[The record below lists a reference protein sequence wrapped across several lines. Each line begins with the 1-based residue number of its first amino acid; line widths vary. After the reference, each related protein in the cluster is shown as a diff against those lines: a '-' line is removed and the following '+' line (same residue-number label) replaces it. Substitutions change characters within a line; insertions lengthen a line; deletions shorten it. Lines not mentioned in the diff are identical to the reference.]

1 MIITMK
7 YKESAVLTPELT
19 AQATLLGERIARLRQ
34 ARRMLQSDAALRAG
48 ISRPVASQIEAG
60 DAGRSLG
67 QVLRYLAAIVPGM
80 TLQDLL
86 AGTDPSLRALE
97 LKEKTHR
104 VRKLS
109 DAELKK
115 LEF

>member
-1 MIITMK
+1 MK
-7 YKESAVLTPELT
+7 YKESSVLTPELA
-19 AQATLLGERIARLRQ
+19 AQASLLGERITRLRN

-48 ISRPVASQIEAG
+48 ISRPVAGQIEAG
-60 DAGRSLG
+60 DAG
-67 QVLRYLAAIVPGM
+67 QVLRYLAAIAPGM
-80 TLQDLL
+80 SLMDLL
-86 AGTDPSLRALE
+86 AGTDPSLRALD
-97 LKEKTHR
+97 LKEKTRR

>member
-1 MIITMK
+1 MIVDMK
-7 YKESAVLTPELT
+7 YKESTVLTPELT
-19 AQATLLGERIARLRQ
+19 AQATLLGQRIARLRK

-48 ISRPVASQIEAG
+48 ISRPVAVQIEAG

-67 QVLRYLAAIVPGM
+67 QLLRYLAAIAPGM
-80 TLQDLL
+80 TLQELL
-86 AGTDPSLRALE
+86 AATDPSLRALE
-97 LKEKTHR
+97 LHEQTRR

>member
-1 MIITMK
+1 MK

-19 AQATLLGERIARLRQ
+19 AQATLLGERIARIRQ

-48 ISRPVASQIEAG
+48 ISRPVAGRIEAG
-60 DAGRSLG
+60 DAGRTLG
-67 QVLRYLAAIVPGM
+67 QVLRYLAAIAPGM
-80 TLQDLL
+80 TLQDVL

-97 LKEKTHR
+97 VKEQTRR

-115 LEF
+115 LDF

>member
-1 MIITMK
+1 MK
-7 YKESAVLTPELT
+7 YRESTVLTPELT
-19 AQATLLGERIARLRQ
+19 AQATLLGERIARLRR
-34 ARRMLQSDAALRAG
+34 ARRMRQSDAALRAG
-48 ISRPVASQIEAG
+48 ISRPVAGQIEAG
-60 DAGRSLG
+60 DAGRSVG

-80 TLQDLL
+80 TLQELL
-86 AGTDPSLRALE
+86 AGTDPSLRALD
-97 LKEKTHR
+97 LQEKTRR

>member
-1 MIITMK
+1 MK
-7 YKESAVLTPELT
+7 YKESVVLTPELT
-19 AQATLLGERIARLRQ
+19 AQANLLGERIARIRK
-34 ARRMLQSDAALRAG
+34 ARRLRQSDAALRAG
-48 ISRPVASQIEAG
+48 ISRPVAGQIEAG
-60 DAGRSLG
+60 DAGRTLG
-67 QVLRYLAAIVPGM
+67 QLLRYLAAIAPGM

-86 AGTDPSLRALE
+86 AGSDPSLRALE
-97 LKEKTHR
+97 FKEQTQR